1 MKKVIALLIFS
12 TSLSAQTEVGNFKI
26 IDEEIIWQKAY
37 EEDLQIQSQDIELRA
52 LGLPKMT
59 TTFWLSDISGAKMKV
74 QKKEGRT
81 RITIS
86 DIYSISSIKIDLGSV
101 EQNVKP
107 MYATSVYYNRK
118 KGVFKKLFIR
128 KDNKLINDIIEKS
141 IDKLLPNEEQDDW

>member
-52 LGLPKMT
+52 VVLPTMT

-86 DIYSISSIKIDLGSV
+86 DIYSISSIKIDLGSL

-118 KGVFKKLFIR
+118 KGVFKKLFIK

>member
-52 LGLPKMT
+52 VGLPTMT
-59 TTFWLSDISGAKMKV
+59 TTFWLSDISGAKMKG

-107 MYATSVYYNRK
+107 MYATWVYYNRK

>member
-52 LGLPKMT
+52 VGLPTMT

-107 MYATSVYYNRK
+107 MYATWVYYNRK

>member
-118 KGVFKKLFIR
+118 KGVFKKLFIK